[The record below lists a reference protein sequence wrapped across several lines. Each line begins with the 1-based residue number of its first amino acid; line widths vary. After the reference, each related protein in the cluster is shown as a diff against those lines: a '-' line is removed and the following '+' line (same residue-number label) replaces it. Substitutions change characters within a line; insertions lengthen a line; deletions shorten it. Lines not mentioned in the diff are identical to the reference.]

1 MVVNMHFKVFKILPS
16 VSRQHETL
24 IKLAKGKLLNCFM
37 VFSFCSRQV
46 NKSKSVLEV
55 LLFRNDQNADDLRNK
70 NIRQTELLVDLREA
84 ILQVGRHFQV
94 RNFCIYIH

>member
-1 MVVNMHFKVFKILPS
+1 MYSFQSLYSNFCIPS
-16 VSRQHETL
+16 NSYL
-24 IKLAKGKLLNCFM
+24 F
-37 VFSFCSRQV
+37 SRQV

-94 RNFCIYIH
+94 NDYYVYLEFFN